1 MAYDSMTTA
10 LKPSILGY
18 ISKGE
23 MVPDVMI
30 TELNLSKTGFIAIA
44 ASKQVRWMT
53 GLGTVAVSV
62 SNGSTMSKKP
72 VS

>member
-1 MAYDSMTTA
+1 MTTA
-10 LKPSILGY
+10 LKPSIFGY

-44 ASKQVRWMT
+44 ASKQVRWRT
-53 GLGTVAVSV
+53 GLGTVAVSD
-62 SNGSTMSKKP
+62 SNGSKMSVKP